1 MDSKVKEIMQK
12 YFEKTIV
19 TILDKEYIAVIDKG
33 KNLIYKMTDIKSGIL
48 KKIVGI
54 DELVKKEFLK
64 KTKNLSKIQF
74 GYYSHFREQ
83 IDNIFYIHIH
93 RSNKGIVIE
102 KQNKKKI
109 GDTLIEI
116 LKILDKDQNNDIIAR
131 KQVKFI
137 LIMLE
142 IMMRHCSATTSVI
155 TFITPEEGAYFLKN

>member
-1 MDSKVKEIMQK
+1 
-12 YFEKTIV
+12 
-19 TILDKEYIAVIDKG
+19 
-33 KNLIYKMTDIKSGIL
+33 
-48 KKIVGI
+48 
-54 DELVKKEFLK
+54 
-64 KTKNLSKIQF
+64 
-74 GYYSHFREQ
+74 
-83 IDNIFYIHIH
+83 
-93 RSNKGIVIE
+93 VIE